1 MIMSKASPF
10 WLIFTTG
17 ISPDYFCLLKLNFDA
32 SPMALACTAYQI
44 ENNQNFQMAQT
55 FLFMFFDC
63 I

>member
-10 WLIFTTG
+10 WLILTTG

-44 ENNQNFQMAQT
+44 ENN
-55 FLFMFFDC
+55 
-63 I
+63 